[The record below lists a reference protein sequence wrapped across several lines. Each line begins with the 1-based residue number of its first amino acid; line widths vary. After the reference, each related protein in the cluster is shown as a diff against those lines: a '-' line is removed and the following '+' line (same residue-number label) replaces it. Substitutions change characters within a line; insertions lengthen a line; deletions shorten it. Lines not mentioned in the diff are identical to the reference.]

1 MLINALIA
9 IVLYYDTLARKECT
23 GSALPVGKKCPHS
36 LAPYFGVRLL

>member
-9 IVLYYDTLARKECT
+9 IALYYGMLVRKECT

-36 LAPYFGVRLL
+36 LAPYCGVRPL